1 MSTLNLAR
9 IVTAVYA
16 VSLVVAILVL
26 RPGCVHLVVWASFEK
41 EDLLST
47 IADRYERTAP
57 SEDLRCVD
65 IDVVRKASGDAEN
78 ALAHGTF
85 ASGEALPDVWSPAA
99 NTWVDLLEQHLKEA
113 SRPAIVPAARSS
125 ILQSPLVLAM
135 PQPMAEALG
144 WPNKEISWTEIF
156 QLAQDP
162 QGWTTRGYPGFGR
175 FKLGKTNPLFSTSG
189 LHALIATYK
198 MAGGGSLDDRR
209 VRDYMK
215 GVEASV
221 VHYGSTVSAFLKT
234 LADADD
240 RGQALSYVSAIAIEE
255 KQVLDYNDGNPE
267 FREDHRRLAPKVRLV
282 GVSPR
287 EGTLWA
293 DHPYLVLD
301 APWVTEPERR
311 AAGKFL
317 DHLKSEAVQQQFMA
331 DGYRGAR
338 RETGP
343 RIDNSNE
350 VNRFKPDIQLSLPDS
365 PTVARLQESWK
376 DLRKTARVLFVMD
389 VSASMN
395 DRLGSAPS
403 SKLELAKTALSAA
416 LDDFVP
422 DDELGLWT
430 LAGTQRRE
438 VVNAG
443 RIRDQKAQ
451 LRTEIE
457 RLQPEGTGRALY
469 ATVTS
474 AVASLRQGFDPERI
488 NAVIVLTD
496 GRNDHPAS
504 ADLSGLIST
513 LRSQPEERLVRVF
526 TIAYGPGADNA
537 ALTKIAL
544 ASQGVPY
551 EAVDATVIGRVILEA
566 VSNF

>member
-9 IVTAVYA
+9 IVTAIYA
-16 VSLVVAILVL
+16 VSLVAAILVF

-41 EDLLST
+41 EDLLSS
-47 IADRYERTAP
+47 IAARYEKIAP
-57 SEDLRCVD
+57 SEDLRCVE

-85 ASGEALPDVWSPAA
+85 ASGEALPVAWSPAA
-99 NTWVDLLEQHLKEA
+99 STWVDLLEQHLKESGA
-113 SRPAIVPAARSS
+113 RAIVPAARSS
-125 ILQSPLVLAM
+125 ILRSPLVLAM
-135 PQPMAEALG
+135 PAPMAEALG
-144 WPNKEISWTEIF
+144 WPKNQPSWAEIF

-162 QGWTTRGYPGFGR
+162 QGWTTRGYPEFGR
-175 FKLGKTNPLFSTSG
+175 FRLGKTNPLFSTSG
-189 LHALIATYK
+189 LHALVATYK
-198 MAGGGSLDDRR
+198 MAGSGSIDDRR

-267 FREDHRRLAPKVRLV
+267 FREDGKRLAPKVRLV

-293 DHPYLVLD
+293 DHPYLVLE
-301 APWVTEPERR
+301 APWVSEPQRR
-311 AAGKFL
+311 AAAKFL
-317 DHLKSEAVQQQFMA
+317 DHLKSDAIQQQFMA
-331 DGYRGAR
+331 DGYRGANG
-338 RETGP
+338 ETGP
-343 RIDNSNE
+343 RINNSNE
-350 VNRFKPDIQLSLPDS
+350 VDRSKPDNELSKPDA
-365 PTVARLQESWK
+365 PTLARLQASWVE
-376 DLRKTARVLFVMD
+376 LRKTARVLFVMD

-403 SKLELAKTALSAA
+403 SKLEGAKAALSSA

-438 VVNAG
+438 LINVG
-443 RIRDQKAQ
+443 RIRDQKPQ

-474 AVASLRQGFDPERI
+474 AVASMRQGFDREKI

-496 GRNDHPAS
+496 GHNDHPAS
-504 ADLSGLIST
+504 ADLSGLISA
-513 LRSQPEERLVRVF
+513 LRSQPEEQRVRVF
-526 TIAYGPGADNA
+526 TIAYGAGADKS